1 MYYIS
6 SKWTFLKL
14 FLQKDFFEIFCL
26 VSLVPFILHKLFFKC
41 KVTISTMNQ
50 IYLYLELWGYNSIDH
65 CTIFPLILYNYDG
78 DKIASFITCCLGND
92 RLFLG
97 SDQAIFDE
105 WCNDYIGRSEAYV
118 HLSFFWD
125 DAIVSTY
132 LTYVIYNTVEYISL
146 IVVINNSSCL
156 LWWSLH

>member
-26 VSLVPFILHKLFFKC
+26 VSLVPFILHKLFSNVKYLLVLC
-41 KVTISTMNQ
+41 IKSTYIWSFEETMQ
-50 IYLYLELWGYNSIDH
+50 LIIALFFHLY
-65 CTIFPLILYNYDG
+65 YDG

-118 HLSFFWD
+118 HLSFFRD